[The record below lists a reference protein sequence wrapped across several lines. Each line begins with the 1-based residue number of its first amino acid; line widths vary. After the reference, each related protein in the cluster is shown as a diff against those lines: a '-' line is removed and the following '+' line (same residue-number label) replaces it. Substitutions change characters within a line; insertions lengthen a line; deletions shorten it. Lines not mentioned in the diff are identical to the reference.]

1 MCAERAADSTT
12 DTEAARIRFL
22 SDVEILVASMQ
33 EKDAMNCRACGNE
46 ERASEG
52 YPCTVCGTFICVMC
66 SFRGIVQCRKCSGE
80 SGKPDAPATPAR
92 EIPLI
97 DWPEH

>member
-1 MCAERAADSTT
+1 MSELKEK
-12 DTEAARIRFL
+12 EAMI
-22 SDVEILVASMQ
+22 
-33 EKDAMNCRACGNE
+33 CRACGNE

-52 YPCTVCGTFICVMC
+52 YPCTDCGTFICVMC
-66 SFRGIVQCRKCSGE
+66 SFRGVFKCRKCEEGT
-80 SGKPDAPATPAR
+80 APPMITPSR